1 MHSQGQEIGYWIKEK
16 ISFYSYFIS
25 IQRFLLKLRY
35 NLFLAGRNFCG
46 LLIIFANS
54 LDQDLDFVSLSL

>member
-25 IQRFLLKLRY
+25 IQRCLLKLRF
-35 NLFLAGRNFCG
+35 NPFLAGGDFCR
-46 LLIIFANS
+46 LLITFTNS
-54 LDQDLDFVSLSL
+54 LDPDLDFVSLSL